1 MPLERIALLYNR
13 DRLHF
18 NIQSSGADKGS
29 QISPGII
36 FEDVDNTGNPCYIVR
51 VNFNGTMFGSF
62 SQWVVFDF
70 GNQPYLVRKLAV
82 EVGAKSSHEKVKSLR
97 QKLQFDRWTSENREI
112 VRFDTK
118 FVDELGE
125 KLKRQYKAP
134 SSSETVVTQHTVATE
149 LNRNNYQHKMH
160 NLLELEEIERHKI
173 ISRYEFLKTLA
184 KCGEYIVI
192 TMSVIIL
199 LLRRIGV
206 YCFTLFSVTFSTTL
220 FSVTVFSATTHHSV
234 LIF

>member
-18 NIQSSGADKGS
+18 TIQGGNLDKGC
-29 QISPGII
+29 QIAPGTM
-36 FEDVDNTGNPCYIVR
+36 FEDVDDNGSPCFIVR

-70 GNQPYLVRKLAV
+70 GTQPVLVRKLSV
-82 EVGAKSSHEKVKSLR
+82 EVGTKSTHEKVKSLR

-112 VRFDTK
+112 IRYETK

-134 SSSETVVTQHTVATE
+134 SSSESVITQHTVATE
-149 LNRNNYQHKMH
+149 LNRNNYHHMMHK
-160 NLLELEEIERHKI
+160 LLELEEITRHQI
-173 ISRYEFLKTLA
+173 ISR
-184 KCGEYIVI
+184 
-192 TMSVIIL
+192 
-199 LLRRIGV
+199 
-206 YCFTLFSVTFSTTL
+206 
-220 FSVTVFSATTHHSV
+220 
-234 LIF
+234 